1 LRRILLIAKRDYLQ
15 VVTSRAYLIGLIMLP
30 LIIGVS
36 ILAVALASRGN
47 TQSQR
52 IAIIDHTG
60 VAAAAIIQGAE
71 AANGIIVSPVGRN
84 PAAQHFLFEEVKPE
98 ADEDAQLLSLSNRIR
113 SGELFMVLDIPA
125 DALRPP
131 ASGDP
136 APVRYY
142 TNSAGFDAT
151 GAQVGSQVNGGL
163 RRARLAQL
171 GLEGS
176 RVSDALREVPLVSMN
191 LVKRDPTGK
200 IVPGEKKSAVP
211 AGLVPYFLVTLLVMV
226 VMIGAAPNMGTIAD
240 DKQQRV
246 FEMLLGSA
254 TPFELMAG
262 QVLASLGAAL
272 TTSALYIACGLALM
286 FNMAMIQLAP
296 LELLPWFFA
305 YLIADVIMMSAWG
318 VAIGSACS
326 TPQDAQQLAY
336 TLILPIMIPVFF
348 MAPIIQRPNG
358 AMAIV
363 MSFIPPFTPVVML
376 LRQALPGGVPWWQP
390 WVGLAGIIAC
400 ALGVVWLAS
409 RIFRIGILAS
419 GKTPKLPE
427 LLQWVWER

>member
-1 LRRILLIAKRDYLQ
+1 MRRILLIAKRDYLQ
-15 VVTSRAYLIGLIMLP
+15 IVSSRAYLIGLIMLP
-30 LIIGVS
+30 LIIGGSIFMVS
-36 ILAVALASRGN
+36 LANRSGGAG
-47 TQSQR
+47 QR
-52 IAIIDHTG
+52 VAIIDHTG
-60 VAAAAIIQGAE
+60 VAAAAIIQASQADAPRNLLARNQAGPHFVFE
-71 AANGIIVSPVGRN
+71 A
-84 PAAQHFLFEEVKPE
+84 VKPE

-113 SGELFMVLDIPA
+113 SGEFFMVIDIPA

-136 APVRYY
+136 APMRYY

-151 GAQVGSQVNGGL
+151 GAQVSSQVNDGL
-163 RRARLAQL
+163 RLARLTQL
-171 GLEGS
+171 GLDAS
-176 RVSDALREVPLVSMN
+176 RASGALRAVPLVSMN
-191 LVKRDPTGK
+191 LVKRDPTTGQ
-200 IVPGEKKSAVP
+200 IVPGGKKSP
-211 AGLVPYFLVTLLVMV
+211 IPPGLVPYFLATLLVMV
-226 VMIGAAPNMGTIAD
+226 VMIGSAPNMGTIAD

-254 TPFELMAG
+254 TPLELMAG
-262 QVLASLGAAL
+262 KVLASLGASL

-286 FNMAMIQLAP
+286 FNMAIIQLAP

-305 YLIADVIMMSAWG
+305 YLIADVIMMSAWS
-318 VAIGSACS
+318 VAIGSACA

-336 TLILPIMIPVFF
+336 TLILPIMIPIFF

-358 AMAIV
+358 NMAIV

-376 LRQALPGGVPWWQP
+376 LRQALPTGVPWWQP
-390 WVGLAGIIAC
+390 WVGLTGIIAC
-400 ALGVVWLAS
+400 ALAVVWFAS

-427 LLQWVWER
+427 LFQWVWER

>member
-15 VVTSRAYLIGLIMLP
+15 IVSSRAYLIGLIMLP
-30 LIIGVS
+30 LIIGGSIFVVS
-36 ILAVALASRGN
+36 LVNRGN
-47 TQSQR
+47 NETQR

-71 AANGIIVSPVGRN
+71 AANGTIASPVGRN
-84 PAAQHFLFEEVKPE
+84 PAATHFLFEEAKPE

-125 DALRPP
+125 DALAAP
-131 ASGDP
+131 ATGDL

-151 GAQVGSQVNGGL
+151 SAEVSTRVNDGL
-163 RRARLAQL
+163 RRARLTQL
-171 GLEGS
+171 GLDPA
-176 RVSDALREVPLVSMN
+176 RVSQALRPVPLVAMN

-200 IVPGEKKSAVP
+200 ILPGEKKSAVP

-262 QVLASLGAAL
+262 KVLASLGAAL

-305 YLIADVIMMSAWG
+305 YLIADVIMMSAWS
-318 VAIGSACS
+318 VAIGSACA

-348 MAPIIQRPNG
+348 MTPIIQRPNS

-390 WVGLAGIIAC
+390 WVGVVGIIAC
-400 ALGVVWLAS
+400 ALAVVWIAS
-409 RIFRIGILAS
+409 RIFRIGILAT
-419 GKTPKLPE
+419 GKTPKLPQ
-427 LLQWVWER
+427 LFGWVWER